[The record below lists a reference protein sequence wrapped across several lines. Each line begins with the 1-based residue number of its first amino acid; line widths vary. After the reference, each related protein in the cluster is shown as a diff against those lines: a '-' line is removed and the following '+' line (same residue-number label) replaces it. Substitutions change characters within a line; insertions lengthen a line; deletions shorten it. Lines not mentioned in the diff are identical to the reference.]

1 MLEMLEEKEEDMIMI
16 LMVICKKSQEIDPDL
31 DIMKLKHTEKT
42 NISNYNINLCKN
54 INLNSLRIFTDDY
67 YYSLYF
73 YI

>member
-42 NISNYNINLCKN
+42 NISNYNINL
-54 INLNSLRIFTDDY
+54 
-67 YYSLYF
+67 
-73 YI
+73 